1 MLYNN
6 RDTWCQCYLKLTKN
20 NFLYNFLEH
29 VSTSTKESWKITIV
43 YLVDEAF
50 ETEPVKFPWHGF
62 Y

>member
-1 MLYNN
+1 MSVL
-6 RDTWCQCYLKLTKN
+6 LKIKKN